1 MVWFPNRFAATG
13 GRHGLYAGACVRDL
27 NKHFQYLW
35 RFNAVAMAV
44 ICLAIIVAF
53 AASALS
59 PLWSSRNADVSGTFA
74 APKTTEQGY
83 TYKLGSDAI
92 RLAGTSEALF
102 VLRRWKSS
110 ARDSASPEASA
121 QDVNLLAVNGNDAG
135 GHWLL
140 RGTDQRIMA
149 RDELHVSDVA
159 AYNGASPVTALVLTV
174 AEQEHSGADAGKD
187 RESLYLYRVG
197 SPNAVRFFTADRIL
211 ANQQIGADR
220 YVVIYENGKTAGTD
234 LFSLV
239 DFRLLS
245 NKPLP
250 DIPE

>member
-1 MVWFPNRFAATG
+1 MQ
-13 GRHGLYAGACVRDL
+13 DL
-27 NKHFQYLW
+27 SKHFQVLW

-53 AASALS
+53 LASMLS

-74 APKTTEQGY
+74 PPKAAEQGY
-83 TYKLGSDAI
+83 TYKLGNDAI

-102 VLRRWKSS
+102 VLRRWKARDASS
-110 ARDSASPEASA
+110 ASAKSNA
-121 QDVNLLAVNGNDAG
+121 QDVNLLAVSGNDAAG
-135 GHWLL
+135 RWLL
-140 RGTDQRIMA
+140 HGTNQRIMS
-149 RDELHVSDVA
+149 RDELHLSDVA
-159 AYNGASPVTALVLTV
+159 AYNGTSPVVALVLTV
-174 AEQEHSGADAGKD
+174 AEQGTNAD

-197 SPNAVRFFTADRIL
+197 SANAVRFFTADRIL
-211 ANQQIGADR
+211 TNQQIGTDR
-220 YVVIYENGKTAGTD
+220 YLAIYENGKTAGMA

-245 NKPLP
+245 DKPLP